1 MCILNQNQ
9 SETEAKMN
17 PTKCNLKVNS
27 PHVKYTDEAIETN
40 YEYPITSVTEEPE
53 TGTYFVSVRR
63 ENNSLDYR
71 FMADFSVITT
81 NSTRHSAMMCKYR
94 ERCGVT
100 LFCWKSYDI

>member
-9 SETEAKMN
+9 SETEVNMN

-53 TGTYFVSVRR
+53 TGTYFVSVR
-63 ENNSLDYR
+63 
-71 FMADFSVITT
+71 
-81 NSTRHSAMMCKYR
+81 
-94 ERCGVT
+94 
-100 LFCWKSYDI
+100 